1 MGMAMGSPCPAGAS
15 EGHAQ
20 GGLLYLFFLPAL
32 DHLDAED
39 GLVNKTLG
47 GRQTRSDGDG
57 EGPEL
62 VIWGRSGLNWGLRLM
77 PLSLLGWQVRA

>member
-47 GRQTRSDGDG
+47 GQWETNK
-57 EGPEL
+57 E
-62 VIWGRSGLNWGLRLM
+62 
-77 PLSLLGWQVRA
+77 